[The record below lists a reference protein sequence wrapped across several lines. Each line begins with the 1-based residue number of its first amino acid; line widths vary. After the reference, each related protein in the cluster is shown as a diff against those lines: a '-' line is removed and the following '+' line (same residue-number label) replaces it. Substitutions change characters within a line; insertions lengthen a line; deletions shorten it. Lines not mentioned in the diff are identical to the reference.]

1 MQVFGSV
8 CWWLVAQRIPNSDLG
23 FFNLNISLGLI
34 VCQTGS
40 VARLCN
46 CAFSFIIIFRADLFL
61 IDWGLLGPSLALS
74 CSGQSTWQP
83 SKDHAC
89 RRCCRLP
96 LLTGGY
102 RLGLRLPLFFHSGLL
117 FLGLGW
123 LSKSYWMLCRVG
135 ALSCT
140 VYVGNCV
147 HCSGLISWCLHF
159 SFLSD
164 SVNGM
169 GVGRGRGHARVKA
182 VCVVSWRAHSHNEG
196 WEGQWGCWWDNCL
209 ELIVKTV
216 KPPQV

>member
-1 MQVFGSV
+1 MTSGPKDSKPWPWIFPSEYII
-8 CWWLVAQRIPNSDLG
+8 RSDCVPDRLSG
-23 FFNLNISLGLI
+23 K
-34 VCQTGS
+34 
-40 VARLCN
+40 LCN

-159 SFLSD
+159 SFF
-164 SVNGM
+164 V
-169 GVGRGRGHARVKA
+169 
-182 VCVVSWRAHSHNEG
+182 W
-196 WEGQWGCWWDNCL
+196 
-209 ELIVKTV
+209 
-216 KPPQV
+216 